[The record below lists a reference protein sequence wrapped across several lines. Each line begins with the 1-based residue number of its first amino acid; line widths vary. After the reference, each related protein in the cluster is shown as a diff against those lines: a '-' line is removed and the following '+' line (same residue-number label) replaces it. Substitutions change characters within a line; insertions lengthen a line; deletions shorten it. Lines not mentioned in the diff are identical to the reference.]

1 MTRFF
6 FDLHNDTDVVDEEGR
21 EFADQDAAKVYA
33 LAREAREMIQ
43 VDVEEHGIIDLRHRL
58 EVRDKSGAVAF
69 TMLFD
74 DAVVVCRD
82 SEVL

>member
-6 FDLHNDTDVVDEEGR
+6 FDLHNEVDVIDEEGR

-33 LAREAREMIQ
+33 LREAREMIQ
-43 VDVEEHGIIDLRHRL
+43 VSVEEHGRIDLRHRL
-58 EVRDKSGAVAF
+58 EVRDESGAVAF
-69 TMLFD
+69 TTLFD